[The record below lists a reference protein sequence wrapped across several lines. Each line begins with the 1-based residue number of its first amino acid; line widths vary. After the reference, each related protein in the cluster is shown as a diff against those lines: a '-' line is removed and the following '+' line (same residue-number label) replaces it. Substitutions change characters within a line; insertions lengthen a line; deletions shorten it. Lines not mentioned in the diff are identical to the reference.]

1 MKNINIY
8 LDRARRLTY
17 ELFNLRYTKGVDLNV
32 SYIYDKIV
40 PISYEE
46 AIKAE
51 YTPINIGDCWADN
64 WGCAWFK
71 FKGKVPQEFKGRKVG
86 VIIDIAGEGLYFKDG
101 SPHVAITYK
110 RDDHHHVGK
119 AWVPLFEYA
128 EGGEDIDLMFD
139 AGANDLFG
147 AKDEKYI
154 LKQAEIAC
162 LNEDIYELNLDLR
175 VLIALAE
182 QLDRNS
188 TRFQKIL
195 YGINEVCNC
204 YKDGTGIKKCL
215 DITKELLNKP
225 ANASELTVY
234 SIGHAHLD
242 LGWLWPVRET
252 KRKGGRTF
260 STALRMMDEFPE
272 YKFGASQPQL
282 YEWVKEEYPQLFEEV
297 KEAVKAGRWELQG
310 AMWVEPDM
318 NISGGEALVRQC
330 LYGKKLY
337 MDEFGKDVRNLW
349 LPDVFGYS
357 AALPQILKKCGV
369 DYFMTQK
376 ISWNETNQFPHHTFY
391 WEGIDGTQILT
402 HFLPTNDYNLANWPE
417 QLRKSA
423 DRYAQS
429 DVSDEFLNLYGI
441 GDGGGGPGRLHIE
454 FGKRQQNLEGTP
466 KFKFAFAEE
475 FFEKIN
481 RIPKEKL
488 PTWVGELYL
497 EYHRGTYTSQAL
509 MKKYNRLLELTLR
522 DVEFLAV
529 LSDMMPKEE
538 IDKIWKNTLLNQ
550 FHDILPGSSIKWVYE
565 DAHKMSEE
573 NLTKLSEIKDS
584 MLKKLFGDG
593 EEAYY
598 LVNTLS
604 WDREELLVMLED
616 GITVPVT
623 IPAMG
628 YTKIDKEELKTLPGV
643 SSLEQEEMEFDF
655 HLENNVISVDFSP
668 ETGEI
673 TSIYDKEA
681 HRETIKSRANTIL
694 LWEDKPN
701 NWDAWDINHFYMETI
716 PEQAKLISAKII
728 AQSDDLIKVGLEFT
742 VGKSNV
748 SQIVSIEENSRQVT
762 IETEVD
768 WKEDRKMLRVG
779 AETTIHKGEAT
790 YEIQYGSLKRPTHDN
805 TSWDAAKFETVA
817 HRFAD
822 LSEPDYGFALLND
835 CKYGHRIRD
844 NVMELTLLR
853 SPKHPDAEC
862 DMRIHKFTF
871 AYLPHM
877 GDYTHSEVLQSAHE
891 LNSPV
896 LIHLGDNRNISDR
909 TGFRIEQNNANP
921 AIQVEIETV
930 KPSEDGKDVIVRL
943 YETCGRPVDVSFF
956 SDTSWSKIIETNLLE
971 EGNEVVAE
979 NTNCIDLGFTPYEIR
994 TFRLIK

>member
-8 LDRARRLTY
+8 LDRARRLTH
-17 ELFNLRYTKGVDLNV
+17 ELFTQRFTKGADLEV
-32 SYIYDKIV
+32 GFIYDKIV
-40 PISYEE
+40 PIPYEE
-46 AIKAE
+46 AVNATFKPIK
-51 YTPINIGDCWADN
+51 IGDCWAEN

-71 FKGKVPQEFKGRKVG
+71 FKGEVPKEYQGQKVG

-101 SPHVAITYK
+101 SPRVAITYK
-110 RDDHHHVGK
+110 RDNHHHIGK
-119 AWVPLFEYA
+119 AWVPLFDVA
-128 EGGEDIDLMFD
+128 EGGEEIDLLFD

-154 LKQAEIAC
+154 LKQAQVAY
-162 LNEDIYELNLDLR
+162 LNEDKYELNLDMR

-182 QLDRNS
+182 QLEQDS
-188 TRFQKIL
+188 TRFQKVL
-195 YGINEVCNC
+195 YGLNEVCNL
-204 YKDGTGIKKCL
+204 YKEGQGIKECL
-215 DITKELLNKP
+215 KITKELLSKP

-242 LGWLWPVRET
+242 LAWLWPIRET
-252 KRKGGRTF
+252 RRKGGRTF

-282 YEWVKEEYPQLFEEV
+282 YEWVKQDYPQLFEEV

-357 AALPQILKKCGV
+357 AALPQILKKSGV

-376 ISWNETNQFPHHTFY
+376 ISWNETNKFPHHTFY

-417 QLRKSA
+417 QLRNASK
-423 DRYAQS
+423 RYAQS

-481 RIPKEKL
+481 QIPKEKL

-529 LSDMMPKEE
+529 MANKMPKQE
-538 IDKIWKNTLLNQ
+538 IDEIWKNTLLNQ
-550 FHDILPGSSIKWVYE
+550 FHDILPGSSIKWAYE

-573 NLTKLSEIKDS
+573 NLTKLSEIKDDL
-584 MLKKLFGDG
+584 MKNMFGEGDD
-593 EEAYY
+593 AYY
-598 LVNTLS
+598 LVNSLS
-604 WDREELLVMLED
+604 WDREELLVMEESE
-616 GITVPVT
+616 ITVPVT

-628 YTKIDKEELKTLPGV
+628 YVKIDKAELAQLHGV
-643 SSLEQEEMEFDF
+643 SKLDLDVVDFDF
-655 HLENNVISVDFSP
+655 HLENNVLSIDFDS

-673 TSIYDKEA
+673 ISMYDKEA
-681 HRETIKSRANTIL
+681 HRETLKGKANTLL

-701 NWDAWDINHFYMETI
+701 NWDAWDINHFYLETT
-716 PEQAKLISAKII
+716 PEQAKLVSAKVIS
-728 AQSDDLIKVGLEFT
+728 QSNDLVKVEMKFT
-742 VGKSNV
+742 VGEST
-748 SQIVSIEENSRQVT
+748 ITEIITLEENSRQLT
-762 IETEVD
+762 IESEVD
-768 WKEDRKMLRVG
+768 WKENRKMLRVA
-779 AETTIHKGEAT
+779 AETSIHKGEAT

-805 TSWDAAKFETVA
+805 TSWDAAKFETAA

-853 SPKHPDAEC
+853 SPKYPDPDC
-862 DMRIHKFTF
+862 DMRVHNFTF
-871 AYLPHM
+871 AYMPHM
-877 GDYTHSEVLQSAHE
+877 GDYTHSEVLQAAHE

-896 LIHLGDNRNISDR
+896 MIHLGGKESVSDR
-909 TGFRIEQNNANP
+909 SCFRIEQNSANP
-921 AIQVEIETV
+921 AIQVKIETV
-930 KPSEDGKDVIVRL
+930 KPSEDGKDTIIRL
-943 YETCGRPVDVSFF
+943 YETCGRPVDVTLF
-956 SDTSWSKIIETNLLE
+956 SETVWSKIVETNLLE
-971 EGNEVVAE
+971 AGDEVVAE
-979 NTNCIDLGFTPYEIR
+979 STNCLDLGFTPYEIR